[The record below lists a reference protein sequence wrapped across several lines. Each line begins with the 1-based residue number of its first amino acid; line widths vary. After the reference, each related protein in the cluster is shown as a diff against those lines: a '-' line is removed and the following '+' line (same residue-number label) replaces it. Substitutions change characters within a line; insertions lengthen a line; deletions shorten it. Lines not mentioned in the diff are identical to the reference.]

1 MLVSDCCNAYVT
13 FFVYTLVCKKC
24 YFEQGLEALAND

>member
-13 FFVYTLVCKKC
+13 FFDSTLVCKKC
-24 YFEQGLEALAND
+24 YKEQGLETLTNE